1 MRELTDCHI
10 HTSRCGHAE
19 GTLLEYVSAGVERGL
34 TGMVITEH
42 LALPDHLDPER
53 TLSMPACELDEY
65 LVEIDLMKQRFPDM
79 DLVTGLEADYLPTLL
94 DETRASL
101 AEARM
106 RPDGPQ
112 FVLGS
117 VHFIGEWV
125 FDDPGRIHEWEQH
138 SVEAAWVDY
147 FALWCD
153 AARCGM
159 FDVMAHP
166 DLVKKFGHRPSFDTA
181 DLYAEAAQAAAD
193 GGVLIEVS
201 TAGLRK
207 PVAELYP
214 GVELL
219 AAFQAAG
226 VQATVGSDAHHPDE
240 VGYRIDL
247 AYDALHRAGYSHASF
262 PTGDGSYRR
271 IEL

>member
-19 GTLLEYVSAGVERGL
+19 GSLAEYLAAGAVKGV

-42 LALPDHLDPER
+42 LALPDELDPDR
-53 TLSMPACELDEY
+53 TLSMPACDLDEY
-65 LVEIDLMKQRFPDM
+65 LVEIELMRGRYPGI
-79 DLVTGLEADYLPTLL
+79 DLVAGLEADYLPRMV
-94 DETRASL
+94 DQTR
-101 AEARM
+101 EALQSARS
-106 RPDGPQ
+106 RPDGPR

-125 FDDPGRIHEWEQH
+125 FDDPGRIHEWKQH
-138 SVEAAWVDY
+138 SVEAAWTDY

-153 AARCGM
+153 AARSGM

-166 DLVKKFGHRPSFDTA
+166 DLVKKFGHRPSFDTSE
-181 DLYAEAAQAAAD
+181 LYAEAAQAAAD

-207 PVAELYP
+207 PVGELYP
-214 GVELL
+214 GPDLL
-219 AAFQAAG
+219 TAFRAAG

-247 AYDALHRAGYSHASF
+247 AYDALQLAGYAYASF
-262 PTGDGSYRR
+262 PVGDGSYRR
-271 IEL
+271 IDL